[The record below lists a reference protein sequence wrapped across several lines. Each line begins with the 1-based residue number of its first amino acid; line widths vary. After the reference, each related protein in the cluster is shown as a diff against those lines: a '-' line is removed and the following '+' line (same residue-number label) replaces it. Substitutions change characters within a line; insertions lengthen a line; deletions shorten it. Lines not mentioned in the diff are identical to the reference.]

1 MQRDVVVAGCLGIEM
16 FLFLCVI
23 ASQNINMHLY
33 SVSSFYCPFLVIA
46 CVQRPCS
53 PLYICLLQS
62 RAGHGSPVV
71 VDFVQANFAFKL
83 RSSLA
88 SFKSTGASV

>member
-1 MQRDVVVAGCLGIEM
+1 M
-16 FLFLCVI
+16 FLFSCVI
-23 ASQNINMHLY
+23 ASQNINMNLY
-33 SVSSFYCPFLVIA
+33 LVSSFYCPFLVIA

-62 RAGHGSPVV
+62 RAGHGSPGV
-71 VDFVQANFAFKL
+71 VDFVQARSATFAFKL